1 MSVRKITSNGK
12 RQRQGRRIWGKM
24 DGETV
29 CAVLIRLWG
38 HERKEWQDIVLFK
51 S

>member
-1 MSVRKITSNGK
+1 MKIDEWRRKGE
-12 RQRQGRRIWGKM
+12 RVGGREEGQR

-38 HERKEWQDIVLFK
+38 RRRKEWSDMVLLK
-51 S
+51 G